1 MPDDEQ
7 QVMYA
12 TPEQRERTRWLIY
25 AMNKWPDLSIEE
37 QMSAADYCREG
48 RVTWTDRDEEAD
60 FEPTPLPG
68 LEVVPCL

>member
-48 RVTWTDRDEEAD
+48 RVTWTEEAD

>member
-1 MPDDEQ
+1 MPDEQ
-7 QVMYA
+7 PMYA
-12 TPEQRERTRWLIY
+12 TPEQQDRTRWLIY

-48 RVTWTDRDEEAD
+48 RVTWSDRGEEAD